1 MSQWNDVRDMR
12 IAGRNAARNAN
23 VTLVLAVLFA
33 KLYGK
38 MPTNPTDLDRLKEKL
53 LLMASHAEAAV
64 NQSVRAMMR
73 RDDDLA
79 RRTRE
84 EDTVIDE
91 LEMEIDHGVL
101 DALARK
107 PTAVELRLITAM
119 MKIARELER
128 VGDEAT
134 TISRRCLELSHEP
147 PLRHRAEIPA
157 MAAASL
163 ELLKD
168 ALDAFVNG
176 DAAKAREV
184 VPRDKAV
191 NTMHRNLQADLARQ
205 MAEQPGTITR
215 CLHLMTISKSL
226 ERIGDHATN
235 VAEVVVYWCEG
246 QEIRHAALK
255 M

>member
-1 MSQWNDVRDMR
+1 M
-12 IAGRNAARNAN
+12 AGRNAARNAN
-23 VTLVLAVLFA
+23 VTLVLAVMFA
-33 KLYGK
+33 RLYGK
-38 MPTNPTDLDRLKEKL
+38 MPTNQTDLDRLKEKL

-64 NQSVRAMMR
+64 KQSVRAMMR

-84 EDTVIDE
+84 EDTVIDQ

-107 PTAVELRLITAM
+107 PAAVELRLITAM

-147 PLRHRAEIPA
+147 PLRYRVEIPA

-168 ALDAFVNG
+168 ALDAFVNA
-176 DAAKAREV
+176 DAAKARAV

-191 NTMHRNLQADLARQ
+191 NMMHKSLQADLARQ

-246 QEIRHAALK
+246 QEIRHPALK